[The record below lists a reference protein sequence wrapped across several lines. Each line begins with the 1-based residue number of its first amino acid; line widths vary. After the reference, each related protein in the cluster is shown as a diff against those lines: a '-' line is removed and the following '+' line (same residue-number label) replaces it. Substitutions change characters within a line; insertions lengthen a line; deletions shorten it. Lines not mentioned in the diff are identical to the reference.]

1 MRDMEIEMFGQELNA
16 DELLGELDDI
26 EAAQASKEI
35 GDLEPQPIIISKPQ
49 IAKQEEEEEEEE
61 VPVAAKPKR

>member
-35 GDLEPQPIIISKPQ
+35 GDLEPQPIIKSKPQ
-49 IAKQEEEEEEEE
+49 KAE
-61 VPVAAKPKR
+61 